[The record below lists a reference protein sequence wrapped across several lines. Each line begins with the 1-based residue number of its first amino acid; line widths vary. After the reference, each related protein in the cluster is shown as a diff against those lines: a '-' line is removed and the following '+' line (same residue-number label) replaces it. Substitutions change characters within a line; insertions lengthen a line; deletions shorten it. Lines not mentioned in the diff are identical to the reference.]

1 MPRFWGILH
10 DGNRYDE
17 KVVFYEDVFSTYW
30 QVSAEDIAK
39 SDVIVAA
46 WFCRWR
52 LALEKFLV
60 RLWSHIEVLSLLS
73 LEYAFEMSIFLKN
86 NLSSC

>member
-1 MPRFWGILH
+1 MFRFWGILH

-17 KVVFYEDVFSTYW
+17 KKVFYEDDVLFTDRFLQKTLQKMMWLSHLDST
-30 QVSAEDIAK
+30 AED
-39 SDVIVAA
+39 
-46 WFCRWR
+46 

-73 LEYAFEMSIFLKN
+73 LEYAFEMSILFQCKW
-86 NLSSC
+86 S